1 MTAQIW
7 TGRKC
12 QDGRWF
18 VIMRRG
24 AGRNAP
30 ASISFLFLMLLVVC
44 RLWVLDCILHN
55 LDGAW
60 RRSIGS
66 LHSFLDI
73 CEGKEVR
80 TVKIRRE
87 LLEMRS

>member
-1 MTAQIW
+1 
-7 TGRKC
+7 
-12 QDGRWF
+12 
-18 VIMRRG
+18 MRRG
-24 AGRNAP
+24 AGHNAP

-55 LDGAW
+55 LDGAQL
-60 RRSIGS
+60 RSIGS
-66 LHSFLDI
+66 LHKFLDI
-73 CEGKEVR
+73 CKGKEVR

>member
-1 MTAQIW
+1 
-7 TGRKC
+7 
-12 QDGRWF
+12 
-18 VIMRRG
+18 MRHG

-55 LDGAW
+55 LDGA
-60 RRSIGS
+60 RRQSIGS
-66 LHSFLDI
+66 LHNFLDV
-73 CEGKEVR
+73 CEGKEVW

-87 LLEMRS
+87 LLEMKS

>member
-18 VIMRRG
+18 VIMRCG

-30 ASISFLFLMLLVVC
+30 ASISFLFLMVLVVC
-44 RLWVLDCILHN
+44 RLWVLDCILHS
-55 LDGAW
+55 LDGA
-60 RRSIGS
+60 RHRSIGS
-66 LHSFLDI
+66 LHNFLDV

-80 TVKIRRE
+80 TIKSFLR
-87 LLEMRS
+87 

>member
-1 MTAQIW
+1 
-7 TGRKC
+7 
-12 QDGRWF
+12 
-18 VIMRRG
+18 MRRG

-30 ASISFLFLMLLVVC
+30 VSISFLFLMVLVVC
-44 RLWVLDCILHN
+44 RLWVLDCILHS
-55 LDGAW
+55 LDGA
-60 RRSIGS
+60 RHRSIGS
-66 LHSFLDI
+66 LHNFLDV